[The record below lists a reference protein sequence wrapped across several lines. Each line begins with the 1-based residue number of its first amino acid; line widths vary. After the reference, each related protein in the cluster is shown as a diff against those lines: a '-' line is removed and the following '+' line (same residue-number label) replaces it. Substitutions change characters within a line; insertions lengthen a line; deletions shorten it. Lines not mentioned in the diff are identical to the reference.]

1 MNYRIYRLKPVEMM
15 EALCLYFLMTGAV
28 AFFFYRSLI
37 AFLILCPGVFFFL
50 KYFGDRKKKE
60 RLKALK
66 EEFSETLRCVGSGMN
81 AGLSMENAFLSALD
95 DIKLFYGENSLMAE
109 EIIKIRKGLEVNIPL
124 EESIKDLA
132 VRSGDEDI
140 AAFSD
145 VLECAKRYGGN
156 VTEVLRA
163 TSDGI
168 RGKICVDKEIELLI
182 AEKKLEL
189 RMMEVMPFF
198 ILIYLGVTSVGYFD
212 VLYAGIP
219 GRIFMTVCLAVYI
232 AAIVLAEKTVL
243 SGLSMGAHR

>member
-1 MNYRIYRLKPVEMM
+1 MNYQVYRLSLKETAK
-15 EALCLYFLMTGAV
+15 ALCLYLLLSGAV
-28 AFFFYRSLI
+28 AFFFYRSWI
-37 AFLILCPGVFFFL
+37 VFGILGPGVFRFL
-50 KYFGDRKKKE
+50 RFYEDRKKKQ

-66 EEFSETLRCVGSGMN
+66 EEFSETLRCVGGGMN
-81 AGLSMENAFLSALD
+81 AGLSMENAFLSAYD
-95 DIKLFYGENSLMAE
+95 DIKLFYGDESLMAE

-163 TSDGI
+163 TADGI

-198 ILIYLGVTSVGYFD
+198 ILIYLGITSVGYFD
-212 VLYAGIP
+212 VLYEGIP
-219 GRIFMTVCLAVYI
+219 GRVFMTVCLAVYI
-232 AAIVLAEKTVL
+232 ASVILAEKTVL
-243 SGLSMGAHR
+243 SGLTMRSRR